1 MKTNKDLLEAS
12 QTNGV
17 AKYTKGEWRMIYPAI
32 NAPNE
37 FIIGD
42 CDGFTLASVY
52 GALGTPNDME
62 EAEANAKLI
71 AAAPDLLE
79 ALVLANSILD
89 RMSSEYAM
97 IANKHANFTRG
108 ESNIIERAIEKAT
121 K

>member
-17 AKYTKGEWRMIYPAI
+17 AKYTKGGWRMIYPAI

-79 ALVLANSILD
+79 ALRHMVEELRPMICKLNIRKEFSKHTALAQAL
-89 RMSSEYAM
+89 
-97 IANKHANFTRG
+97 T
-108 ESNIIERAIEKAT
+108 AIHKAT